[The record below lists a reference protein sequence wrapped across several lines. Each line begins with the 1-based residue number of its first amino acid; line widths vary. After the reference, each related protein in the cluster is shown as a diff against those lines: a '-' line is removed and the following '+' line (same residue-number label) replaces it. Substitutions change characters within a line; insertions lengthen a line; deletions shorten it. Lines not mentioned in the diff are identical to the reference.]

1 MELLVV
7 ALALALFEFA
17 AWRWGA
23 DSRSVE
29 KGRLG
34 AGGLL
39 PQDGDAPAG
48 SGGDQ
53 WPGGGYRSRLQA
65 PTHRVTAPA

>member
-7 ALALALFEFA
+7 TLALALFEFA

-23 DSRSVE
+23 DSRSFE

-39 PQDGDAPAG
+39 PQDADALAGASGDG
-48 SGGDQ
+48 QS
-53 WPGGGYRSRLQA
+53 GGGYRSRLQA
-65 PTHRVTAPA
+65 PAHRAATPA